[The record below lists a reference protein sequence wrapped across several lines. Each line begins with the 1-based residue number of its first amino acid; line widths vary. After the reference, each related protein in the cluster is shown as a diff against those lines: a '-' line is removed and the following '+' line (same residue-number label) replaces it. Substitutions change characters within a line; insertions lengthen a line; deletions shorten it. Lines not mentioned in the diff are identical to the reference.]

1 MYNIYNL
8 ECLDLS
14 MVTFTNF
21 DLVDLMVDSDWSKI
35 EFMNLDVIAI

>member
-1 MYNIYNL
+1 MFRSING
-8 ECLDLS
+8 D
-14 MVTFTNF
+14 FTNF